1 MESQYY
7 DSGEIEID
15 LIDLCREFLKHTK
28 WIIIAAVVGLLLGL
42 GYEASRA
49 ITTPATPSE
58 KLDEVRSNL
67 SAHEIQYVENLYG
80 TYTALNQSIKNIQD
94 QMVYLDVA
102 DDDFDLENCAMK
114 MAGYIVNSDLF
125 GVSDLFTAYLLS
137 QEEYV
142 NISQIL
148 YGSADDVEKANRRVS
163 IWLTGDSRAFWDG
176 TGNITEGTFP
186 DQILNIRV
194 ISDSGIKAD
203 RVLQYIENCIIRKQA
218 QYAETGVNF
227 TITKLDERTLQMQDV
242 ILSSI
247 YSKTDSLAKDLY
259 TIENQVST
267 LNNNHISKLSGD
279 SKTYYELLSGVY
291 KAENAES
298 RKYAKYGILGLLA
311 GLFAAL
317 AVIAVRYFL
326 SNTVKTASELSWLM
340 KGDMPYD
347 LSVKGKKGPDENA
360 GKLIAEDILI
370 REKRDGVKKLYVIAD
385 EPASKNEHLAG
396 VVEGLRSGAPVSSG
410 DPLVSSEELR
420 RLSEADSAVIALT
433 LKHAKRDDIAK
444 LEQYCHNYNVKI
456 LGVVAL

>member
-163 IWLTGDSRAFWDG
+163 IWMTGDSRAFWDG

-194 ISDSGIKAD
+194 IADSGIKAD
-203 RVLQYIENCIIRKQA
+203 RVLQYIENCITRKQA

-444 LEQYCHNYNVKI
+444 LEQYCRNYNVKI